1 MIIWITIKRIL
12 EICLSQV
19 KKIRRRYTNWFDY
32 VDACNL
38 YDLYMNEIFDKYGGK
53 DNFKLAMLL
62 GQVREYLPNYPELRK
77 TKKNRYYAKRRM
89 SRPIKFDE
97 DNLEYLELD
106 NNNIG
111 KAMVMLINKIKIT
124 QSLKVLSLKKC
135 SLVPT
140 FLSIMAENVKSTN
153 IEEIHLENNTFDEE
167 SFKQFV
173 KEMEDNTKIVVS
185 FSKAELTKKA
195 EEVINGH
202 KNILLV

>member
-1 MIIWITIKRIL
+1 MK
-12 EICLSQV
+12 LSSTGLNEESGPQLLNF
-19 KKIRRRYTNWFDY
+19 IPDTN
-32 VDACNL
+32 V
-38 YDLYMNEIFDKYGGK
+38 
-53 DNFKLAMLL
+53 
-62 GQVREYLPNYPELRK
+62 
-77 TKKNRYYAKRRM
+77 
-89 SRPIKFDE
+89 
-97 DNLEYLELD
+97 EYLELD

-167 SFKQFV
+167 NFKQFV
-173 KEMEDNTKIVVS
+173 KEMEDNSKIVVS
-185 FSKAELTKKA
+185 FSKAELPKKA

>member
-1 MIIWITIKRIL
+1 M
-12 EICLSQV
+12 
-19 KKIRRRYTNWFDY
+19 
-32 VDACNL
+32 
-38 YDLYMNEIFDKYGGK
+38 KY
-53 DNFKLAMLL
+53 
-62 GQVREYLPNYPELRK
+62 Y
-77 TKKNRYYAKRRM
+77 
-89 SRPIKFDE
+89 
-97 DNLEYLELD
+97 
-106 NNNIG
+106 
-111 KAMVMLINKIKIT
+111 
-124 QSLKVLSLKKC
+124 KVLSLKKC

-185 FSKAELTKKA
+185 FSKAELPKKA